1 MNKNKIRRAMLRDKE
16 EELIRHQITED
27 YLMNRIEDNE
37 ETARRQSLVEVRKI
51 IHELECQIEFLKKQ
65 I

>member
-1 MNKNKIRRAMLRDKE
+1 MLRDKE

>member
-1 MNKNKIRRAMLRDKE
+1 MLKDKE

-51 IHELECQIEFLKKQ
+51 IHELECQIEFLKK
-65 I
+65 